1 MKITSEDK
9 IDEMIAKYEA
19 FDDDEFYLHF
29 NKFASNEFGNFEE
42 YMVYVSSRVKF
53 PVTSKYYKIYL
64 YFKNRITQ
72 IERDKK
78 LEQLFW
84 EE

>member
-42 YMVYVSSRVKF
+42 YMVYVSNRVKF